1 MSESAKVSRF
11 WEELKSGRFASMVK
25 ESSRGQSVSSSKEVY
40 NILKPLFAEKDDV
53 EKVYFIFL
61 DGQNKVLAIENLFTG
76 TISSSTVYPRELVK
90 RLLALKSCAFI
101 MAHNHP
107 SGDIK
112 PSAEDKSITIKVAMA
127 ATSIDAQLHDHI
139 IIGDGYH
146 SMADTGWLNGVSK
159 RFSNLLK
166 SEPHIER

>member
-1 MSESAKVSRF
+1 
-11 WEELKSGRFASMVK
+11 MVK
-25 ESSRGQSVSSSKEVY
+25 ESSKGQSVSSSQEVY
-40 NILKPLFAEKDDV
+40 NILKPVFAEEDDV

-61 DGQNKVLAIENLFTG
+61 DAQNKIVSIENLFTG
-76 TISSSTVYPRELVK
+76 TISASTVYPREVVK

-127 ATSIDAQLHDHI
+127 AASIDVQLHDHI
-139 IIGDGYH
+139 IIGAGYH
-146 SMADTGWLNGVSK
+146 SMADTGWLKGVSS